1 MGVNVWPWRGRRS
14 QRGRG
19 RWRRCGRVSWPVASE
34 GALGVSALI
43 WRHAIV
49 AIENAFV
56 IV

>member
-1 MGVNVWPWRGRRS
+1 MGVSVWPWRGRRS
-14 QRGRG
+14 QRGG
-19 RWRRCGRVSWPVASE
+19 CRWRRGGGVSWPVAPE
-34 GALGVSALI
+34 GAFGVSALI